1 MPHVL
6 NSNVIFEDRDAAA
19 KALIEVIPPTLF
31 ESSDTIVIGVSEGG
45 VYFAEKISR
54 HFDAEMDILLTEPI
68 MAPNNSE
75 LAIAIVSETED
86 MVMNKALIDA
96 FEIDEDYVYNEA
108 NRKYEETILS
118 YVYKYRKGIPLRPL
132 KGKHI
137 ILVDESIE
145 TGLTMMVALKSM
157 IEMEVKSIYVAAPV
171 LDQTVYDNLLNLCDG
186 VFCPNRIRDYISIEY
201 YYEKLEKLDF
211 ETLEK
216 IIEEN
221 GITRINKEREKE
233 KEEKIHE

>member
-6 NSNVIFEDRDAAA
+6 NSNVIFEDRGAAA

-137 ILVDESIE
+137 VLVDESIE

-221 GITRINKEREKE
+221 GVTRINKEREKE

>member
-201 YYEKLEKLDF
+201 YYERLEKLDF

>member
-137 ILVDESIE
+137 VLVDESIE

-221 GITRINKEREKE
+221 GVTRINKEREKE

>member
-1 MPHVL
+1 MLQDL
-6 NSNVIFEDRDAAA
+6 NSSAIFEDRSAAA
-19 KALIEVIPPTLF
+19 KALIEVIPSTLF
-31 ESSDTIVIGVSEGG
+31 ELSNTIIIGVSEGG

-54 HFDAEMDILLTEPI
+54 AFGAEMDILLTEPI
-68 MAPNNSE
+68 MAPNNAE

-96 FEIDEDYVYNEA
+96 FEIDEDYVYSEA

-118 YVYKYRKGIPLRPL
+118 YVYRYRKGIPLQSLR
-132 KGKHI
+132 GKHV

-145 TGLTMMVALKSM
+145 TGLTMTVSLKSM
-157 IEMEVKSIYVAAPV
+157 IEMGVKSIYVAAPV

-201 YYEKLEKLDF
+201 YYERLEKLDF

-221 GITRINKEREKE
+221 GITNINRQREKE
-233 KEEKIHE
+233 KEEKIYE